1 MLPSN
6 HLAYSTTKY
15 RGTSLAKLAN
25 TGSELI
31 CLQFARYC
39 LNDGNLTFKLIPILL
54 LQFDILHSTI
64 EKTAPS
70 NTRGRLFQQRLST
83 YFYTALTGDNSAWL
97 GKGYARCQRTTILIA
112 PTQFKMFVKNIA
124 ISKIKIAV
132 SQHHKNPTRNS
143 LHVNKKYLYVL
154 QYTHTCVTS
163 GAGRFSSNRD
173 RAHWVMSAVVLPPSY
188 SSASFLVPW
197 AKYLIVGYPLT
208 PYLEAKPWCTVASTA
223 PSFTWNV
230 IENWGEQ

>member
-6 HLAYSTTKY
+6 HPAYSTTKY

-70 NTRGRLFQQRLST
+70 NTRERLFQQRLST
-83 YFYTALTGDNSAWL
+83 YFYTALTGDNSA
-97 GKGYARCQRTTILIA
+97 
-112 PTQFKMFVKNIA
+112 
-124 ISKIKIAV
+124 
-132 SQHHKNPTRNS
+132 
-143 LHVNKKYLYVL
+143 
-154 QYTHTCVTS
+154 
-163 GAGRFSSNRD
+163 
-173 RAHWVMSAVVLPPSY
+173 
-188 SSASFLVPW
+188 
-197 AKYLIVGYPLT
+197 
-208 PYLEAKPWCTVASTA
+208 
-223 PSFTWNV
+223 
-230 IENWGEQ
+230 

>member
-1 MLPSN
+1 MNWYFCTLLFERWKPNFKSDTDLTLTLS
-6 HLAYSTTKY
+6 HLWQDNGSITYSQMTVSTETFNRLLY
-15 RGTSLAKLAN
+15 CIDLW
-25 TGSELI
+25 
-31 CLQFARYC
+31 QFSMIRKSPDCTY
-39 LNDGNLTFKLIPILL
+39 
-54 LQFDILHSTI
+54 TI
-64 EKTAPS
+64 Q
-70 NTRGRLFQQRLST
+70 NVYQ
-83 YFYTALTGDNSAWL
+83 
-97 GKGYARCQRTTILIA
+97 
-112 PTQFKMFVKNIA
+112 NIA
-124 ISKIKIAV
+124 ISRIKIAV
-132 SQHHKNPTRNS
+132 SQHHKNPSRNS

-163 GAGRFSSNRD
+163 GAGRFSSNLD

-230 IENWGEQ
+230 IENWGKQLMLYD